1 MAKNL
6 RRITTISQMFK
17 YYNNNP
23 MKQKLPDCVCRAIS
37 LALRLPYN
45 YIMDK
50 LRENGVCYD
59 CDDLTVDCYTNL
71 IRDLGYESSDAGNLS
86 VEELCSAYPDD
97 ILIIRISGHLT
108 CAINGILH
116 DIWDC
121 SNEIADLY
129 WIIT

>member
-1 MAKNL
+1 M
-6 RRITTISQMFK
+6 
-17 YYNNNP
+17 
-23 MKQKLPDCVCRAIS
+23 
-37 LALRLPYN
+37 PYN
-45 YIMDK
+45 YIMYK

-59 CDDLTVDCYTNL
+59 CDDLTVDCYINL

-86 VEELCSAYPDD
+86 VEELCNAYPDD

-108 CAINGILH
+108 CAINGICH

-121 SNEIADLY
+121 GNEIADLY